1 MCVCVCV
8 CMCVCVLCVCACVS
22 LYACVCLCITSCV
35 FWGMRCWK
43 STCLPCKCVFLSFS
57 VTLFHHMNE
66 LHSEGTVEPA
76 TETEKGWFCFKMVA
90 LSFILVRERLSNTC

>member
-1 MCVCVCV
+1 
-8 CMCVCVLCVCACVS
+8 
-22 LYACVCLCITSCV
+22 
-35 FWGMRCWK
+35 
-43 STCLPCKCVFLSFS
+43 
-57 VTLFHHMNE
+57 MNE